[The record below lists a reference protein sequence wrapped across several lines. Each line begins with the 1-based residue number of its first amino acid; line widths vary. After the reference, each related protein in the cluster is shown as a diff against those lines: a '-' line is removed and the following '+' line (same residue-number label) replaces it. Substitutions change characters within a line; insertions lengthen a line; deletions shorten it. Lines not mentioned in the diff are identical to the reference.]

1 MQNKNGIDDFFFD
14 AFNDDEVEDEAA
26 EGDHPTQ
33 MSYASLEDMMGSE
46 DFNKPIQ
53 ILVNKSIA
61 EVIITM
67 IKYCLIHSLSLTEIT
82 DLFTMINCVFA
93 CD

>member
-1 MQNKNGIDDFFFD
+1 MQHENRIDDFFFD
-14 AFNDDEVEDEAA
+14 EFNDDEVEDEAA
-26 EGDHPTQ
+26 EGEHPTQ

-46 DFNKPIQ
+46 DFKKPIQ

-61 EVIITM
+61 EVIIM
-67 IKYCLIHSLSLTEIT
+67 MMKYSLIHSLLLTEIT
-82 DLFTMINCVFA
+82 DSFTMINCVFA